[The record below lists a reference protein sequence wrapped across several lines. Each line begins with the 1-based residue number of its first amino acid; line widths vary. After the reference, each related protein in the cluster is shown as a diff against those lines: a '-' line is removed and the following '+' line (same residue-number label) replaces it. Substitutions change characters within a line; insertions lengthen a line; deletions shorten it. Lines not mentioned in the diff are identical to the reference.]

1 MNPIIVFFKGIS
13 HTFRLFWMWLMLFL
27 LIFVLGLTVAVP
39 FAGVMEESIGNS
51 LEISK
56 LLPAYDHTVWEDFMN
71 AHGDKVSGLISQVRW
86 MVPVFLLVYIFL
98 SGGIVKSFAMIPER
112 FSSQRFMA
120 ACTQYFWRFFRLFG
134 WLMLF
139 QGIVVALL
147 YGGIFFFGLGGDFG
161 NLRSEA
167 FFSKSGKIILPI
179 HLFLATFIAMVGD
192 YTKVRMVKEDT
203 WFVLREFG
211 RSLGMCLQYFLRT
224 YSVYLL
230 DIALLVGVYAL
241 YLFLAPK
248 IGMTGKAAIFIMLI
262 VQTLVMFFRLGTRLF
277 AIGSASV
284 MYENIQRKENPSLV
298 EEISTETQRTIV
310 APMPM
315 VEREEEALADDDEFD
330 EEDQEYNEREHISD
344 WTPYQDQK

>member
-1 MNPIIVFFKGIS
+1 
-13 HTFRLFWMWLMLFL
+13 MWLLLFL

-56 LLPAYDHTVWEDFMN
+56 LLPAYDHTVWTDFMN
-71 AHGDKVSGLISQVRW
+71 AHGDKISGLTSQVRW
-86 MVPVFLLVYIFL
+86 MIPVFLLAYIFL
-98 SGGIVKSFAMIPER
+98 SGGIVKSFATIHEG
-112 FSSQRFMA
+112 FSHQRFMA
-120 ACTQYFWRFFRLFG
+120 ACTKYFWRFFRLFA

-139 QGIVVALL
+139 QGIVAALL
-147 YGGIFFFGLGGDFG
+147 YGGAYFIGLGGDFG
-161 NLRSEA
+161 NLRSES
-167 FFSKSGKIILPI
+167 FFSNTGKILLPI

-211 RSLGMCLQYFLRT
+211 RSLGMCLRYFFRT
-224 YSVYLL
+224 YFVYLL

-248 IGMTGKAAIFIMLI
+248 IGMTGKAAILIMLI

-284 MYENIQRKENPSLV
+284 MYDGIQRKENPQIV
-298 EEISTETQRTIV
+298 EEISEEERAGITPVPAPIV
-310 APMPM
+310 AK
-315 VEREEEALADDDEFD
+315 EEQESADLDDEFD
-330 EEDQEYNEREHISD
+330 EEDQQYNEREHIVD
-344 WTPYQDQK
+344 WTPYQDE